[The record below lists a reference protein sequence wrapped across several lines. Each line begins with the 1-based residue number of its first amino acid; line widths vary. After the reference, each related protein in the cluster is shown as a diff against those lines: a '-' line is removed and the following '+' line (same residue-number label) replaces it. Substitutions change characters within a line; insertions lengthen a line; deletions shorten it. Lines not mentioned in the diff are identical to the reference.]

1 MEVQVHE
8 RESPQEDE
16 DRDVEDVL
24 ADEHEPDLTRNARAG
39 QPAEG
44 VHARVKGDQYKG
56 HELGSS
62 HNTLNREVKMEE
74 GLTKCCTKKFF
85 HPNQNLYNIYLPFHS
100 LRSQKLLLHIVS
112 IHRNTW
118 SFFSFLD
125 RKDL

>member
-1 MEVQVHE
+1 MHE

-44 VHARVKGDQYKG
+44 VDTGVKGDQYKG

-62 HNTLNREVKMEE
+62 HNTLNREVK
-74 GLTKCCTKKFF
+74 T
-85 HPNQNLYNIYLPFHS
+85 
-100 LRSQKLLLHIVS
+100 
-112 IHRNTW
+112 
-118 SFFSFLD
+118 D
-125 RKDL
+125 